1 MNVNAW
7 EKAVQRR
14 GNMGGISSKKMEVEN
29 GALLTIETRL
39 NYEVEKY
46 VIIS

>member
-1 MNVNAW
+1 MD
-7 EKAVQRR
+7 
-14 GNMGGISSKKMEVEN
+14 GISSKKMEVEN